1 MPSGPHPG
9 TQPKENRMKTSIKIR
24 AVALVA
30 SVVLT
35 FTLVHEVAE
44 YAYPEAAVVLASA
57 EA

>member
-1 MPSGPHPG
+1 
-9 TQPKENRMKTSIKIR
+9 MKSSIKIR

-44 YAYPEAAVVLASA
+44 YAYPEAAAVLLASA